1 MTLARGLVKLLSQ
14 SDGPVANDHGNLTD
28 FGIDLDT
35 ISRQQPKCYK
45 ITIDGQPI
53 MTDEI
58 DTLRSSEDSLRAKLA
73 EVQLQL
79 HRLIHFETEYEAT
92 TKTSS
97 PSVVAR
103 IAKMERQ
110 KKEMLIELGKLVYAR
125 ISLIKNKKRAP

>member
-1 MTLARGLVKLLSQ
+1 
-14 SDGPVANDHGNLTD
+14 
-28 FGIDLDT
+28 
-35 ISRQQPKCYK
+35 
-45 ITIDGQPI
+45 

-79 HRLIHFETEYEAT
+79 QRLIYFETEYEAT

-125 ISLIKNKKRAP
+125 ISLIRNKKRSTLTPTPQPKRSPKRFPSIVEYIQVSLCLHIYRIFLDFSY